1 MQLRPYQADAK
12 AGVYSAWQSGALNA
26 LAVLPTGAGKT
37 VLFSDIIRE
46 HNAPVCA
53 IAHRQELVSQISLAL
68 ARDGVRHRIIG
79 PKSVVKLCV
88 NIHMAEVGAS
98 FYDPGSAVAV
108 AGVDTLVRR
117 GPELAHWLNSVT
129 LWVQD
134 ECFPAGTLVDGKPI
148 ECIQVGD
155 VVTAYN
161 ENSREFER
169 RKVTRLYKNKAPNNL
184 LKVVTRSHHVLKCTA
199 GHPFLTKRGW
209 VEAIELK
216 SDDEVLINE
225 MRYVRGLSEP
235 GAGDDELLQESR
247 PGVLQSEMLGP
258 VQSEKVVGDH
268 ERDKQEVRLGAYEEK
283 QPHEPRSVPFKNG
296 RDTKENRPRPE
307 SSRGQRQTTDRSRVR
322 AFDDVRIPRVH
333 TPNESFNRKSGRVD
347 GLSEALQDRLRKP
360 HVKDSDRGRRPE
372 SQLDTTQR
380 TGREKRPVSYWCGL
394 DSVQILE
401 RGDFDERGENKFD
414 GHVYNI
420 EVEGLHNYIAEGVV
434 VHNCHHVLRGNKWG
448 KAAEMFPNAKG
459 LGVTATPLRADG
471 KGLGRHADGLFDD
484 MYVGPSMRDLI
495 NMGYL
500 TEYRVFAPPNDIDL
514 SAVATSASTGDY
526 SKVQLT
532 KAVRKSHV
540 VGDVV
545 AHYLRI
551 APGKLGIT
559 FATDV
564 ETATD
569 MAAAYNAAGVPAAVV
584 SAKTPDAERIALL
597 RKFKNRQLLQL
608 VNVDLFG
615 EGFDLPAI
623 EVVSMARPTQSYA
636 LYVQQFGRALR
647 LLGGKIEA
655 LIIDHVG
662 NVVRHGLPDARQ
674 EWTLDGK
681 DKQRNGGPS
690 DAIPVKACP
699 ACTAVYERIN
709 AACPFCGHKAAPAA
723 RSGPDQVD
731 GDLIELDAETLA
743 AMRGDV
749 ERVDMDPEAYRAEL
763 AAKHTPKIGQMAHV
777 KRHAERQ
784 EAQKALRE
792 SIAWWAGYQRA
803 LGRSDSESY
812 RRFYFKFGTD
822 VLTAQALNTREAI
835 DLAGKVNEH
844 LGGLAANG

>member
-1 MQLRPYQADAK
+1 MIPVLTKVAAEVGRAVSHLRPYQADAK
-12 AGVYSAWQSGALNA
+12 NAIYLAWSQGFANV

-37 VLFSDIIRE
+37 VLFSDIIHD
-46 HNAPVCA
+46 HNGPVCA

-68 ARDGVRHRIIG
+68 ARDKVRHRIIG

-88 NIHMAEVGAS
+88 NIHMAELGAS
-98 FYDPGSAVAV
+98 YYDPGSAVAV

-134 ECFPAGTLVDGKPI
+134 EA
-148 ECIQVGD
+148 
-155 VVTAYN
+155 
-161 ENSREFER
+161 
-169 RKVTRLYKNKAPNNL
+169 
-184 LKVVTRSHHVLKCTA
+184 
-199 GHPFLTKRGW
+199 
-209 VEAIELK
+209 
-216 SDDEVLINE
+216 
-225 MRYVRGLSEP
+225 
-235 GAGDDELLQESR
+235 
-247 PGVLQSEMLGP
+247 
-258 VQSEKVVGDH
+258 
-268 ERDKQEVRLGAYEEK
+268 
-283 QPHEPRSVPFKNG
+283 
-296 RDTKENRPRPE
+296 
-307 SSRGQRQTTDRSRVR
+307 
-322 AFDDVRIPRVH
+322 
-333 TPNESFNRKSGRVD
+333 
-347 GLSEALQDRLRKP
+347 
-360 HVKDSDRGRRPE
+360 
-372 SQLDTTQR
+372 
-380 TGREKRPVSYWCGL
+380 
-394 DSVQILE
+394 
-401 RGDFDERGENKFD
+401 
-414 GHVYNI
+414 
-420 EVEGLHNYIAEGVV
+420 
-434 VHNCHHVLRGNKWG
+434 HHVLRGNKWG
-448 KAAEMFPNAKG
+448 TAAEMFPNAKG

-471 KGLGRHADGLFDD
+471 KCLGRHADGLFDT

-514 SAVATSASTGDY
+514 SAVNTSASTGDY

-584 SAKTPDAERIALL
+584 SAKTPDAERVALL
-597 RKFKNRQLLQL
+597 RKFKTRQLLQL

-647 LLGGKIEA
+647 LLDGKFEA

-674 EWTLDGK
+674 EWTLDARDRK
-681 DKQRNGGPS
+681 SDGGPS

-699 ACTAVYERIN
+699 SCTAVYERIN

-743 AMRGDV
+743 AMRG
-749 ERVDMDPEAYRAEL
+749 EVDKADATLEDFKATLKDKEVYRAEL
-763 AAKHTPKIGQMAHV
+763 AAKHVPKIGQMAHV
-777 KRHAERQ
+777 KNFAIKQ
-784 EAQKALRE
+784 EAEILAHTANQHAQAALRE
-792 SIAWWAGYQRA
+792 SISWWAGYQRA
-803 LGRSDSESY
+803 LGRGDSESY
-812 RRFYFKFGTD
+812 RRFFFRFGLD
-822 VLTAQALNTREAI
+822 VLSAQALKEA
-835 DLAGKVNEH
+835 DALALAEQVNIH
-844 LGGLAANG
+844 LGEVATNG